1 MGKKG
6 VEEMINEIE
15 IFIDNCK
22 YQPLSSNKIVVPKDE
37 FEKLLSELK
46 LKLPSEIERCKK
58 IMRNKEA
65 ILASARTRSDAIISE
80 SVNEANRL
88 VDTNHITELANI
100 RANEILEAARAE
112 ADRILSDANAEANE
126 VRLGAMNYTK
136 QKLSDMRNFFAATLE
151 ADREN
156 YKNLI
161 DSLENSVF
169 TLETNMSEVDTS
181 ISLLTG
187 VAPIP
192 TVPAAQ
198 GGYANNYPANQANNY
213 NANGLDDDLDD
224 LDDDFDP
231 DEFDD
236 DLDDDLDEDVS
247 AAKPQKSPRKA
258 DKASDGYDDFDDDED
273 DDDFDDD
280 FLDE

>member
-6 VEEMINEIE
+6 VEEMIGEIE

-37 FEKLLSELK
+37 MERLLSELK

-100 RANEILEAARAE
+100 RANEILEAARDE
-112 ADRILSDANAEANE
+112 ADRIIADANAEANE

-136 QKLSDMRNFFAATLE
+136 QKLSDMRDFFAATLE

-156 YKNLI
+156 YKNLV
-161 DSLENSVF
+161 DSLENRVF
-169 TLETNMSEVDTS
+169 TLDTNMSEVDTS

-187 VAPIP
+187 VSPVQPLPEAQ
-192 TVPAAQ
+192 TGYQKAAVS
-198 GGYANNYPANQANNY
+198 N
-213 NANGLDDDLDD
+213 DI
-224 LDDDFDP
+224 DDDFDE
-231 DEFDD
+231 D
-236 DLDDDLDEDVS
+236 DEDY
-247 AAKPQKSPRKA
+247 
-258 DKASDGYDDFDDDED
+258 DFSDEDEEADDED
-273 DDDFDDD
+273 DEDFDDD

>member
-6 VEEMINEIE
+6 VEEMIGEIE

-37 FEKLLSELK
+37 MERLLSELK

-100 RANEILEAARAE
+100 RANEILEAARDE
-112 ADRILSDANAEANE
+112 ADRIIADANAEANE
-126 VRLGAMNYTK
+126 VRLGAMNYTR
-136 QKLSDMRNFFAATLE
+136 QKLSDMRDFFAATLE

-156 YKNLI
+156 YKNLV

-169 TLETNMSEVDTS
+169 TLDTNMSEVDTS

-187 VAPIP
+187 VAPVQP
-192 TVPAAQ
+192 LPEAQTGYQKAA
-198 GGYANNYPANQANNY
+198 AS
-213 NANGLDDDLDD
+213 DDDI
-224 LDDDFDP
+224 
-231 DEFDD
+231 DEEY
-236 DLDDDLDEDVS
+236 DEDDEDYGYGDED
-247 AAKPQKSPRKA
+247 A
-258 DKASDGYDDFDDDED
+258 DEEEDDDE
-273 DDDFDDD
+273 
-280 FLDE
+280 

>member
-37 FEKLLSELK
+37 MERLLSELK

-100 RANEILEAARAE
+100 RANEILDAARQE
-112 ADRILSDANAEANE
+112 ADRILADANAEANE
-126 VRLGAMNYTK
+126 VRLGAMSYTK
-136 QKLSDMRNFFAATLE
+136 QKLSDMRDFFAATLE

-156 YKNLI
+156 YKNLV

-169 TLETNMSEVDTS
+169 TLETNMSEVDAS
-181 ISLLTG
+181 IGLLTG
-187 VAPIP
+187 VAPVQPIP
-192 TVPAAQ
+192 EAQPNYAAPQQSYAAQ
-198 GGYANNYPANQANNY
+198 KLSQAT
-213 NANGLDDDLDD
+213 DD
-224 LDDDFDP
+224 DDDFD
-231 DEFDD
+231 DDEEFDPD
-236 DLDDDLDEDVS
+236 DEDY
-247 AAKPQKSPRKA
+247 
-258 DKASDGYDDFDDDED
+258 DDDFDDDED
-273 DDDFDDD
+273 EDEDD

>member
-6 VEEMINEIE
+6 VEEMIGEIE

-22 YQPLSSNKIVVPKDE
+22 YQPLSSNKIIVPKDE
-37 FEKLLSELK
+37 MERLLSELK

-100 RANEILEAARAE
+100 RANEILDAAREEAE
-112 ADRILSDANAEANE
+112 RIVADANAEANE
-126 VRLGAMNYTK
+126 VRLGAMTYTK
-136 QKLSDMRNFFAATLE
+136 QKLSDMRDFFAATLE

-156 YKNLI
+156 YKNLV

-169 TLETNMSEVDTS
+169 TLDTNMNEVDTS

-187 VAPIP
+187 VSPIQPIP
-192 TVPAAQ
+192 EAQAGYQPAQSA
-198 GGYANNYPANQANNY
+198 A
-213 NANGLDDDLDD
+213 DDDYD
-224 LDDDFDP
+224 
-231 DEFDD
+231 
-236 DLDDDLDEDVS
+236 DEDF
-247 AAKPQKSPRKA
+247 
-258 DKASDGYDDFDDDED
+258 DFDDEEEDDEEDDED
-273 DDDFDDD
+273 FEDD